1 MRMTLKT
8 TVATLAI
15 GLGIAM
21 CAPVAFADG
30 IDLSNLDMHIDGPK
44 QWPLKNLVSPGKLVM
59 VTTAK
64 TPKET
69 FIGEDGN
76 LQGARIDLWTK
87 MAKDLGLEPEFVK
100 ADWAGVMPGL
110 AANRFDL
117 GCEGASWNADR
128 LTSKD
133 FFLTRPVKVQVNVAL
148 VRKADGIKTLE
159 DVKGKKL
166 GGVKGEME
174 LKDLIKKVNGSEAD
188 ALTLPGVAEARLA
201 LLNQQIDVYGT
212 GLHAAVSVLDG
223 PDGDK
228 FMIVPEPT
236 SVGVGGFCV
245 NGREPDL
252 LNAVNFL
259 MAQYRSD
266 GTIKA
271 LNVKWGLPDTSEL
284 LGKIGY

>member
-8 TVATLAI
+8 TAATLAI
-15 GLGIAM
+15 GLGLAM
-21 CAPVAFADG
+21 SAPAAFADG
-30 IDLSNLDMHIDGPK
+30 IDLSKLSMHIDGPK
-44 QWPLKNLVSPGKLVM
+44 SWPLKNLVESGKLTM

-69 FIGEDGN
+69 FIGDDGN

-87 MAKDLGLEPEFVK
+87 LAKDLGLEPEFVK

-117 GCEGASWNADR
+117 GCEGASWNNDR

-148 VRKADGIKTLE
+148 VRKADGIKSF
-159 DVKGKKL
+159 DDMKGKKL
-166 GGVKGEME
+166 GGVKGEIE
-174 LKDLIKKVNGSEAD
+174 LKDLLTKAKASESD
-188 ALTLPGVAEARLA
+188 ALEVPGVAEARLA
-201 LLNQQIDVYGT
+201 LLNHQIDVYGT

-228 FMIVPEPT
+228 FMILPEPT
-236 SVGVGGFCV
+236 SVGVAGFCV
-245 NGREPDL
+245 NAREPDL

-259 MAQYRSD
+259 MAQYRAD

-271 LNVKWGLPDTSEL
+271 LNEKWGLPDTSDL
-284 LGKIGY
+284 LGKLGY